1 MNPPDLTHRFVVRL
15 PMHIRNRI
23 VGAAKYHRRS
33 MNSEIVTRLDQ
44 SFSGPADQEPRS
56 PLLDCPIAEPLG
68 NEREV
73 QLLQCYRALPAAQ
86 REALLALLIR

>member
-44 SFSGPADQEPRS
+44 SFSDPAGQAPWS
-56 PLLDCPIAEPLG
+56 PLLDKPSTAPLD
-68 NEREV
+68 NQREL
-73 QLLQCYRALPAAQ
+73 QLLRGYRALTAAQ
-86 REALLALLIR
+86 RQALLTLLNG